1 MMISLKAMQTSFS
14 PTKHALL
21 FHTRGLF
28 SNKKNPILLSL
39 CKSNNSNSEDS
50 PPPPEGDARKQ
61 ELLARIAM
69 LQTQKV
75 RLTDYLDERSQYLT
89 QFAEEANAE
98 FDQIGEDALKGL
110 DEASARVCS
119 NSLLCPSMLRETK
132 TWLLGSEISTF
143 IHNPFLL
150 ICDWQIMEN
159 IESRMQAFEEST
171 ELDKQEIEKNV
182 KNLEEF
188 EDQIEKDRNEGMFFK
203 SLMQRKPIEKEKA
216 KDEMEKIK
224 EITIGSAGSKTR
236 RNIYLALIGLVVISI
251 VDSLISSSSEWQK
264 LAILGVILVGLLSQ
278 LIYEQTILS
287 ERTEKE
293 KPKDEKE

>member
-1 MMISLKAMQTSFS
+1 MMISLKAMQTSFT

-39 CKSNNSNSEDS
+39 CKSNNSNSDDS

-110 DEASARVCS
+110 DEASTR
-119 NSLLCPSMLRETK
+119 
-132 TWLLGSEISTF
+132 
-143 IHNPFLL
+143 
-150 ICDWQIMEN
+150 IMEN

-188 EDQIEKDRNEGMFFK
+188 EDQIEKGRNEGLFFK

-216 KDEMEKIK
+216 KEEMEKIK

-287 ERTEKE
+287 EGTEKE